1 MGQPETV
8 YTGPQRLECGPRKGW
23 PHWLAARKPGRGEHR
38 VPPPTAAAA
47 MAAAAAATARSSV
60 APHAS
65 PTLRRS
71 GSSGDRQWIAALP
84 ESSFKDITVSLNA
97 YRNCRF
103 GLFASTAKAV
113 RHIQFR
119 LVTLMKEQEEEKE
132 VSVAD
137 RDSSNPGRHLHAH
150 FTQKSTLQTAP
161 CAAAAS
167 SRPAASLVRFF
178 HLVQFHR
185 VQFTELSTATSV
197 QALFRRLIG
206 PLTDVL
212 AC

>member
-1 MGQPETV
+1 MAT
-8 YTGPQRLECGPRKGW
+8 CGDCHMFPS
-23 PHWLAARKPGRGEHR
+23 EMISQ
-38 VPPPTAAAA
+38 T
-47 MAAAAAATARSSV
+47 
-60 APHAS
+60 
-65 PTLRRS
+65 
-71 GSSGDRQWIAALP
+71 
-84 ESSFKDITVSLNA
+84 
-97 YRNCRF
+97 
-103 GLFASTAKAV
+103 V

-137 RDSSNPGRHLHAH
+137 RDSSNPGRQLHAH

>member
-71 GSSGDRQWIAALP
+71 GSSGSGEAMSRGSLHFLRVLLKILPSLSTLTGIADSVYLLRLQKQARAAAGCIP
-84 ESSFKDITVSLNA
+84 
-97 YRNCRF
+97 
-103 GLFASTAKAV
+103 ST
-113 RHIQFR
+113 HF
-119 LVTLMKEQEEEKE
+119 
-132 VSVAD
+132 SVAM
-137 RDSSNPGRHLHAH
+137 
-150 FTQKSTLQTAP
+150 
-161 CAAAAS
+161 
-167 SRPAASLVRFF
+167 
-178 HLVQFHR
+178 
-185 VQFTELSTATSV
+185 
-197 QALFRRLIG
+197 
-206 PLTDVL
+206 L